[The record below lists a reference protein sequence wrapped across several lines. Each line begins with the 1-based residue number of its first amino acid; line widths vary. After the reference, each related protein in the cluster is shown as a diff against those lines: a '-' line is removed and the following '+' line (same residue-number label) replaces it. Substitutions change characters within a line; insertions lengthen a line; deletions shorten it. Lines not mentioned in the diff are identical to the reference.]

1 MQKLEEYAMIRVLGS
16 GAYGTVKLAQHKKT
30 KQKVAIKIY
39 PRFKL
44 NDAAKLKAVR
54 REISNM
60 SKIKHPYIVKML
72 DSFETAKEIILVL
85 EYVNGVSLYQ
95 YLKSK
100 PTKRGIDEEVA
111 RRFFRQICEA
121 IKYLHAKNIVHRDLK
136 MENII
141 IDDRNNAK
149 LIDFGFSLITSP
161 TQKLKVF
168 CGTPSYMAPEIV
180 RKADYSGFQTDIWA
194 LGILL
199 FVLLEAKFPFSG
211 NSEKELYSKISRG
224 LFHMPETMPFDGK
237 RLLQRI
243 LTVDS
248 AKRPNA
254 KELCSDRWFYFPSIT
269 SEINAFFKNHS
280 EKMGAQLYQQ
290 AQALSYEGV
299 QETLS
304 YGKELDMII
313 NQDVVN

>member
-161 TQKLKVF
+161 T
-168 CGTPSYMAPEIV
+168 
-180 RKADYSGFQTDIWA
+180 
-194 LGILL
+194 
-199 FVLLEAKFPFSG
+199 
-211 NSEKELYSKISRG
+211 
-224 LFHMPETMPFDGK
+224 
-237 RLLQRI
+237 
-243 LTVDS
+243 
-248 AKRPNA
+248 
-254 KELCSDRWFYFPSIT
+254 
-269 SEINAFFKNHS
+269 
-280 EKMGAQLYQQ
+280 
-290 AQALSYEGV
+290 
-299 QETLS
+299 
-304 YGKELDMII
+304 
-313 NQDVVN
+313 